1 MRLAFGLIFIGRGE
15 KMEFK
20 LESVSLQKQ
29 EKTILSSIS
38 LEIPAGSIFI
48 LIGPSGSGKSS
59 LLRLLNRLDAPT
71 SGRILYK
78 DQPIES
84 YPVQELRKEV
94 GMLFQH
100 PVMINGTV
108 RDNIALGHKLQKKDL
123 PEEKVLELIERVGL
137 EKDLIDKD
145 ASVLSGGQK
154 QRVALART
162 LVNDPK
168 VLLLDE
174 PTSALDPGAVVQV
187 RETLIQQAKR
197 GITLVWVTHD
207 MDVAS
212 DVATGGALLVGG
224 KIVVQGG
231 REELFEGKN
240 QIAQTFLKGELKE
253 NE

>member
-78 DQPIES
+78 GQPIES

-162 LVNDPK
+162 LANDPK

>member
-1 MRLAFGLIFIGRGE
+1 
-15 KMEFK
+15 MEFK

>member
-1 MRLAFGLIFIGRGE
+1 
-15 KMEFK
+15 MEFK

-162 LVNDPK
+162 LANGPK

>member
-162 LVNDPK
+162 LANDPK

>member
-1 MRLAFGLIFIGRGE
+1 
-15 KMEFK
+15 MEFK

-78 DQPIES
+78 GQPIES

-162 LVNDPK
+162 LANDPK

>member
-1 MRLAFGLIFIGRGE
+1 
-15 KMEFK
+15 MEVK

-162 LVNDPK
+162 LANDPK

>member
-1 MRLAFGLIFIGRGE
+1 
-15 KMEFK
+15 MEFK

-162 LVNDPK
+162 LANDPT

>member
-1 MRLAFGLIFIGRGE
+1 
-15 KMEFK
+15 MEFK

-162 LVNDPK
+162 LANDPK

>member
-1 MRLAFGLIFIGRGE
+1 
-15 KMEFK
+15 MEFK

-145 ASVLSGGQK
+145 ASVLSGGQ
-154 QRVALART
+154 
-162 LVNDPK
+162 
-168 VLLLDE
+168 
-174 PTSALDPGAVVQV
+174 
-187 RETLIQQAKR
+187 
-197 GITLVWVTHD
+197 
-207 MDVAS
+207 
-212 DVATGGALLVGG
+212 
-224 KIVVQGG
+224 
-231 REELFEGKN
+231 
-240 QIAQTFLKGELKE
+240 
-253 NE
+253 

>member
-1 MRLAFGLIFIGRGE
+1 M
-15 KMEFK
+15 
-20 LESVSLQKQ
+20 
-29 EKTILSSIS
+29 
-38 LEIPAGSIFI
+38 
-48 LIGPSGSGKSS
+48 
-59 LLRLLNRLDAPT
+59 
-71 SGRILYK
+71 
-78 DQPIES
+78 
-84 YPVQELRKEV
+84 
-94 GMLFQH
+94 
-100 PVMINGTV
+100 
-108 RDNIALGHKLQKKDL
+108 
-123 PEEKVLELIERVGL
+123 ELIERVGL

-162 LVNDPK
+162 LANDPK